1 MRCPLRGGT
10 HRYVCTVCTVWY
22 TRTHARV
29 FSVHWGRYE
38 REKMNNTTLAEALLA
53 LAAALTAQP
62 AETVT
67 QAVVS
72 VANKAVAK
80 TGAYAPAG
88 FVYLSKVKLPAYKKA
103 GLAPAGMS
111 VKQALAAGI
120 MDTTLGEPNA
130 TKAPTA
136 TKTTVAQTAPTDKQL
151 MRLTK
156 AQLIARLNA

>member
-1 MRCPLRGGT
+1 MITPEQIAQI
-10 HRYVCTVCTVWY
+10 VATVV
-22 TRTHARV
+22 AMV
-29 FSVHWGRYE
+29 
-38 REKMNNTTLAEALLA
+38 
-53 LAAALTAQP
+53 AQP
-62 AETVT
+62 AETAT

-72 VANKAVAK
+72 VANKAAAK
-80 TGAYAPAG
+80 TDAYAPAG

-136 TKTTVAQTAPTDKQL
+136 TKTTVAPTKTDMKD
-151 MRLTK
+151 MERLRRK
-156 AQLIARLNA
+156 GLIA